1 LSHRPAAVIV
11 AAIAAV
17 LAVVPAAAA
26 PAQPRET
33 LRATVG
39 PGFTIFLRHADGT
52 AVTHL
57 DPGEYAIVA
66 EDKSIEHNFHLSGVG
81 VDLFTSVE
89 NVETAN
95 WTVVFAD
102 GQIYRFQCDPHSTTM
117 TGSFGVGNVPQ
128 PPPPPVVR
136 RLTASVSATAISVKT
151 SSGAR
156 ARVVAAGSYRISVRD
171 RSKTQNFHL
180 IGPGVNRKTT
190 VAGTARPTWSV
201 RLRAGRYS
209 YRSDKKRRLRGAF
222 TVR

>member
-1 LSHRPAAVIV
+1 ML
-11 AAIAAV
+11 AV
-17 LAVVPAAAA
+17 LPAAAA

-33 LRATVG
+33 LSAEVG
-39 PGFTIFLRHADGT
+39 PGFTIFLRHANGT
-52 AVTHL
+52 AVNHL
-57 DPGEYAIVA
+57 DPGEYAIVVQ
-66 EDKSIEHNFHLSGVG
+66 DKSIEHNFHLSGAG
-81 VDLFTSVE
+81 VNLFTSVE

-95 WTVVFAD
+95 WTVVLAD

-117 TGSFGVGNVPQ
+117 EGTFGVGNVPD

-136 RLTASVSATAISVKT
+136 RMSANVSARAISVKT

-171 RSKTQNFHL
+171 TARTQNFHL
-180 IGPGVNRKTT
+180 TGPGVNRKTA
-190 VAGTARPTWSV
+190 VAGRSRATWSV

-209 YRSDKKRRLRGAF
+209 YRSDRNRRLSGKF